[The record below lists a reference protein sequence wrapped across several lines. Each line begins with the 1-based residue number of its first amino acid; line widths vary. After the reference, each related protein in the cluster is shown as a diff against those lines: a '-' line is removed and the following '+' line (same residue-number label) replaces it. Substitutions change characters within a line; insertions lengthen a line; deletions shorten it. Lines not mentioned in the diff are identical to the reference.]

1 MKLLEIS
8 APQVHDLL
16 QIDTHALTADSL
28 PQPTWVRET
37 LISCP
42 WVVVRRGQA
51 PDGQTAV
58 GVRGA
63 RRSERWAGFCGE
75 RLIKKIVRPEE
86 LLVMSQSPT
95 HIHRTRALK
104 ALQEVIERW
113 QGLSLPW
120 GPTGSVGFEL
130 ASGRQV
136 TTETSDLDLAIRAPH
151 QLNAEKARSL
161 WNCVTG
167 LQANVDVRVETP
179 ICGFSLEEYVRA
191 CSARLLLR
199 FPDGLRLGNDPW
211 SVTTREQ
218 SNTEVT

>member
-1 MKLLEIS
+1 MKLSEIY

-16 QIDTHALTADSL
+16 QIDAQALTADNVL
-28 PQPTWVRET
+28 QPAWVRET

-51 PDGQTAV
+51 PVGQVAV

-63 RRSERWAGFCGE
+63 TRSERWAGFCSEG
-75 RLIKKIVRPEE
+75 LIKKVVRPEE
-86 LLVMSQSPT
+86 LLVTSRSST
-95 HIHRTRALK
+95 RIHRTPPLR

-151 QLNAEKARSL
+151 QLNAEKARPL
-161 WNCVTG
+161 WNWVTD
-167 LQANVDVRVETP
+167 LQAKVDVRIETP

-191 CSARLLLR
+191 SSARLLLR

-211 SVTTREQ
+211 SVTTCVSLQ
-218 SNTEVT
+218 